1 MSEPFEIVAGALGVA
16 GLFNNC
22 VACFEYVQLGR
33 HFGRD
38 YERCQLR
45 LDIAK
50 VRLSRWGE
58 AVQINDDPRFHSS
71 APIDK
76 SVQLAKSIVEEILL
90 LFESAQ
96 KTSKRYELVA
106 DQQDLVVFE
115 DKDMK
120 PIGRALHRRLK
131 DLVSRRQKQTSLA
144 KKTAWALYDGKS
156 LEKIVDQVAGFVDE
170 LEKAFPIEA
179 VCHKLAENEIEEV
192 EDEASL
198 TILKDAAGG
207 IDAAMSDAAAQKID
221 AIVGRNS
228 HHHHHH

>member
-1 MSEPFEIVAGALGVA
+1 MRGSHHHHHHLVPRGSNVA

-50 VRLSRWGE
+50 ARLSRWGE
-58 AVQINDDPRFHSS
+58 AVKINDDPRFHSD
-71 APIDK
+71 APTDK

-120 PIGRALHRRLK
+120 PIGRALHRRLN

-156 LEKIVDQVAGFVDE
+156 LEKIVDQVARFVDE

-179 VCHKLAENEIEEV
+179 VCHKLAEIEIEEV

-221 AIVGRNS
+221 A
-228 HHHHHH
+228 